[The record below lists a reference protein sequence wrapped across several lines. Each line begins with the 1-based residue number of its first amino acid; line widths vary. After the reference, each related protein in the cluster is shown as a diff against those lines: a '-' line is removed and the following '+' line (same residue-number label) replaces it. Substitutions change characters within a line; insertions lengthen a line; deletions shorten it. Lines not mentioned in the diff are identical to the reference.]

1 MLTMERHAVA
11 ELIPFIN
18 PTAVSDVLR
27 GVWTGATDTLMVNLA
42 NQLTASYLALF
53 GLTLLYG
60 VGSANTR
67 VFTIQ
72 SNSVHWF
79 ATEYP
84 QRVLTLPS
92 VPPSNSARI
101 VREMQFLM
109 RVEATVVSTK
119 KSVASRAVA
128 SVGPPPSAAQPAVVP
143 TSEMLSV
150 TIPATYPQC
159 GSEMMITSPSTG
171 EKVQYSVP
179 PGSVHRA

>member
-1 MLTMERHAVA
+1 MA
-11 ELIPFIN
+11 ELVPSIN
-18 PTAVSDVLR
+18 PTAVGNVLC

-42 NQLTASYLALF
+42 NQLTASYLAPF
-53 GLTLLYG
+53 GLTLIYD

-72 SNSVHWF
+72 SNSVQWF

-92 VPPSNSARI
+92 VPLSNSARI
-101 VREMQFLM
+101 VREMPFLM

-128 SVGPPPSAAQPAVVP
+128 SATATAPLVCVSSTPRSATRSCAYFGDVELV
-143 TSEMLSV
+143 
-150 TIPATYPQC
+150 
-159 GSEMMITSPSTG
+159 SPFL
-171 EKVQYSVP
+171 
-179 PGSVHRA
+179 